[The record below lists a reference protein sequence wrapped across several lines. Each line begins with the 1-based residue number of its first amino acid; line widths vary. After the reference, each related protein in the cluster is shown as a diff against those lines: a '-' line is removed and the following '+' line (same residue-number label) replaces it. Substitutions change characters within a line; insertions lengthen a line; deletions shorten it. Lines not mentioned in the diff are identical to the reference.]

1 MSLADELLADLE
13 ADEDAEENE
22 EVLDN
27 DGITHHGSTAV
38 DISSSGSTPMDQGK
52 GRFLVNKFPDQAS
65 GWGINR
71 ILLIYPIVRSTSDSN
86 TPIFRS

>member
-52 GRFLVNKFPDQAS
+52 GRFLVYKL
-65 GWGINR
+65 NR

>member
-52 GRFLVNKFPDQAS
+52 GRFLVYKFKS
-65 GWGINR
+65 YSIN
-71 ILLIYPIVRSTSDSN
+71 IPHSS
-86 TPIFRS
+86 

>member
-52 GRFLVNKFPDQAS
+52 GRFLVYKFP
-65 GWGINR
+65 N
-71 ILLIYPIVRSTSDSN
+71 
-86 TPIFRS
+86 